1 MAKPPKT
8 PPPAPI
14 RSRASEVSPAMDKAS
29 SPSPKTQEASPPDP
43 LGADAVRVEAKAG
56 PASLKI
62 EVNHTPAGLLALS
75 ACVTSI
81 LLGAAAIVWI
91 STGPARQHPIATAW
105 TLRRKS

>member
-1 MAKPPKT
+1 MAKPEKT
-8 PPPAPI
+8 PPLVPTTSADTPL
-14 RSRASEVSPAMDKAS
+14 AKDGTPVSPPRAE
-29 SPSPKTQEASPPDP
+29 SPREAGA
-43 LGADAVRVEAKAG
+43 LGADSLRVEAKAG
-56 PASLKI
+56 PASLKLEI
-62 EVNHTPAGLLALS
+62 NHTPAGLLALG